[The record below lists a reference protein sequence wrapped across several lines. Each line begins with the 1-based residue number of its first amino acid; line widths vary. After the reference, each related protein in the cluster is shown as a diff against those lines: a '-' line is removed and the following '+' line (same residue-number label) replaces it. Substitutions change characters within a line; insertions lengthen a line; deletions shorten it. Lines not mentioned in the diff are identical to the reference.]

1 VTFTLDDDR
10 RRQLS
15 ERLQAFHRERFDEEL
30 SPFRADEILEFV
42 LAAVGPQVYNQAVQD
57 ARKYMQ
63 QKLDDLD
70 GDVYAPESP

>member
-1 VTFTLDDDR
+1 MTFTLDDDR

-30 SPFRADEILEFV
+30 SPFRAAEILEFV

-70 GDVYAPESP
+70 GDVHAPERS